1 MLCFRMSGIMLLAIF
16 TPFIGVSAVA
26 GSEYQRKIVNGW
38 EIYLG
43 VLSVEMVRG
52 YPKEHAES
60 SMHSGLV
67 SGVEQYHVLIALF
80 DSNTGKRITELR

>member
-1 MLCFRMSGIMLLAIF
+1 
-16 TPFIGVSAVA
+16 VA
-26 GSEYQRKIVNGW
+26 GSEDQRKVVDGV

-43 VLSVEMVRG
+43 VLPVEMDRG

-60 SMHSGLV
+60 SMHNGLV

-80 DSNTGKRITELR
+80 ESNTGKRITELR

>member
-1 MLCFRMSGIMLLAIF
+1 
-16 TPFIGVSAVA
+16 V
-26 GSEYQRKIVNGW
+26 

-43 VLSVEMVRG
+43 VLPVEMDRG

-60 SMHSGLV
+60 SMHNGLV

-80 DSNTGKRITELR
+80 ESNTGKRITELR